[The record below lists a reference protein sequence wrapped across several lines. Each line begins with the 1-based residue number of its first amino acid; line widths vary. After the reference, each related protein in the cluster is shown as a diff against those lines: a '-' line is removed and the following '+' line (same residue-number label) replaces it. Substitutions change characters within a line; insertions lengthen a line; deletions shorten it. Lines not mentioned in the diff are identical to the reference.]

1 MTSDF
6 RTFSPSSVYCFICV
20 LSTFCESHVCPA
32 AAVSSL
38 KWRNW
43 QLQSL
48 EQEHRKLSAQLK
60 DERDKNKHVVMSLVH
75 ECKQLA
81 ARVVE
86 ENQRFEELSSRT
98 EQEGRSV
105 GRLEEELASE
115 RRRSQQME
123 AEMEK
128 QLAEF
133 DTEREQ
139 LRSRLSREEMHAAE
153 LAS

>member
-1 MTSDF
+1 
-6 RTFSPSSVYCFICV
+6 
-20 LSTFCESHVCPA
+20 
-32 AAVSSL
+32 
-38 KWRNW
+38 
-43 QLQSL
+43 
-48 EQEHRKLSAQLK
+48 
-60 DERDKNKHVVMSLVH
+60 MSLVH

-123 AEMEK
+123 AE
-128 QLAEF
+128 
-133 DTEREQ
+133 RETAG
-139 LRSRLSREEMHAAE
+139 RV
-153 LAS
+153 